1 MTPDTW
7 YNQYTNCLWS
17 RGVILNNESKNE
29 KVLEKLMKAHNVDAL
44 FVDAASFSEDQTL
57 LAKLVNEQLE
67 YISIYGHDTEHEKY
81 SAICQ
86 YVEEIRFTNWGVI
99 NDQFEPLEGKNCVGL
114 CLDDND
120 VDCDGTWKSI
130 DCDTNHNFICQVQC
144 KFEHLH

>member
-29 KVLEKLMKAHNVDAL
+29 KVLKKLIKTHNVDAL
-44 FVDAASFSEDQTL
+44 FVDAESFSEDQTL

-67 YISIYGHDTEHEKY
+67 YISMYGHDTEHEKY

-114 CLDDND
+114 CLDEN